1 MKTLLKK
8 LILSFVLI
16 FATSMNI
23 GAKVV
28 SYPVP
33 QTEPLSSD
41 YTVEVNGITIPV
53 YTASTQHHDKK
64 YSIAYFDFS
73 GTVTI
78 TVKSNF
84 QLSKLNILPDKYG
97 IRPSVNKNIA
107 TFKLDTPCDISFE
120 PDGCNSPL
128 ILFSNELEKSIP
140 SKDDP
145 NVIYYGPGEHNPKN
159 GLIKLTDNQTLY
171 IAGGAVVNAGIEATG
186 DNITICGRG
195 ILDGSDWEHN
205 AGPTDYMINAK
216 H

>member
-84 QLSKLNILPDKYG
+84 QLSKLNILPDK
-97 IRPSVNKNIA
+97 
-107 TFKLDTPCDISFE
+107 
-120 PDGCNSPL
+120 
-128 ILFSNELEKSIP
+128 
-140 SKDDP
+140 
-145 NVIYYGPGEHNPKN
+145 
-159 GLIKLTDNQTLY
+159 
-171 IAGGAVVNAGIEATG
+171 
-186 DNITICGRG
+186 
-195 ILDGSDWEHN
+195 
-205 AGPTDYMINAK
+205 
-216 H
+216 

>member
-16 FATSMNI
+16 FDNSMNI
-23 GAKVV
+23 GANVV
-28 SYPVP
+28 SYKVP
-33 QTEPLSSD
+33 KEEPLSSD
-41 YTVEVNGITIPV
+41 YRVEVYVITIPDN
-53 YTASTQHHDKK
+53 TASTQHHDKK

-120 PDGCNSPL
+120 PDGP
-128 ILFSNELEKSIP
+128 P
-140 SKDDP
+140 RP
-145 NVIYYGPGEHNPKN
+145 
-159 GLIKLTDNQTLY
+159 
-171 IAGGAVVNAGIEATG
+171 
-186 DNITICGRG
+186 
-195 ILDGSDWEHN
+195 
-205 AGPTDYMINAK
+205 
-216 H
+216 

>member
-97 IRPSVNKNIA
+97 IRPSVIRRQRQMCIRDSLV
-107 TFKLDTPCDISFE
+107 TFL
-120 PDGCNSPL
+120 L
-128 ILFSNELEKSIP
+128 
-140 SKDDP
+140 
-145 NVIYYGPGEHNPKN
+145 
-159 GLIKLTDNQTLY
+159 NQT
-171 IAGGAVVNAGIEATG
+171 VVTA
-186 DNITICGRG
+186 
-195 ILDGSDWEHN
+195 L
-205 AGPTDYMINAK
+205 
-216 H
+216 

>member
-107 TFKLDTPCDISFE
+107 TFKLEI
-120 PDGCNSPL
+120 
-128 ILFSNELEKSIP
+128 
-140 SKDDP
+140 
-145 NVIYYGPGEHNPKN
+145 
-159 GLIKLTDNQTLY
+159 
-171 IAGGAVVNAGIEATG
+171 
-186 DNITICGRG
+186 GRA
-195 ILDGSDWEHN
+195 HV
-205 AGPTDYMINAK
+205 
-216 H
+216 

>member
-84 QLSKLNILPDKYG
+84 QFITEENQ
-97 IRPSVNKNIA
+97 RAV
-107 TFKLDTPCDISFE
+107 TTVWFKRNVTR
-120 PDGCNSPL
+120 
-128 ILFSNELEKSIP
+128 SI
-140 SKDDP
+140 
-145 NVIYYGPGEHNPKN
+145 
-159 GLIKLTDNQTLY
+159 
-171 IAGGAVVNAGIEATG
+171 
-186 DNITICGRG
+186 
-195 ILDGSDWEHN
+195 
-205 AGPTDYMINAK
+205 
-216 H
+216 

>member
-1 MKTLLKK
+1 M
-8 LILSFVLI
+8 LI

-84 QLSKLNILPDKYG
+84 QLSKLN
-97 IRPSVNKNIA
+97 NFA
-107 TFKLDTPCDISFE
+107 
-120 PDGCNSPL
+120 
-128 ILFSNELEKSIP
+128 
-140 SKDDP
+140 
-145 NVIYYGPGEHNPKN
+145 
-159 GLIKLTDNQTLY
+159 
-171 IAGGAVVNAGIEATG
+171 
-186 DNITICGRG
+186 
-195 ILDGSDWEHN
+195 
-205 AGPTDYMINAK
+205 
-216 H
+216 